1 MRGAELEYDTSY
13 LQRVKN
19 IHDVCGEYDYT
30 MDGISD
36 GGDANS
42 DTWHRTL
49 PMMQKPNKNCFKLG
63 ILWIQIVTRA
73 VVQASVVSIAMAMHE
88 DLE

>member
-1 MRGAELEYDTSY
+1 MRGADIECDNSY

-30 MDGISD
+30 TDGISG

-49 PMMQKPNKNCFKLG
+49 PMMRINQTRTASSLVHIVDTDRNQSSSTG
-63 ILWIQIVTRA
+63 I
-73 VVQASVVSIAMAMHE
+73 SVVSIAMDHA
-88 DLE
+88 

>member
-49 PMMQKPNKNCFKLG
+49 PMMRTNQTRTASSLVHIVDTDRNQSSSTG
-63 ILWIQIVTRA
+63 I
-73 VVQASVVSIAMAMHE
+73 SVVSIAMDHA
-88 DLE
+88 

>member
-1 MRGAELEYDTSY
+1 MREADIECDNSY

-30 MDGISD
+30 TDGISG

-42 DTWHRTL
+42 DTWHRIL
-49 PMMQKPNKNCFKLG
+49 PTMRTSQTRTASSLVHIVDTSRNQSSSTG
-63 ILWIQIVTRA
+63 IL
-73 VVQASVVSIAMAMHE
+73 VVSIAMDHA
-88 DLE
+88 